1 VTKTRV
7 RPPPSEAPGPINEST
22 CDPVT
27 CPCTVGTCTLS
38 RVARAVAGE
47 NGRANGQHSLSA
59 KERTI
64 SERLASMSLDM
75 GAMAAVSNIYRAAGS
90 IRNHFERS
98 VLAPHDLTWTGWVVL
113 WVVWIWDDIEARH
126 VAAEAGISKG
136 TLTGVASTL
145 ERRGLLTRRTHPDDA
160 RRVLISLTPAGR
172 RIMVELFPLFN
183 AQETHV
189 VAPLS
194 AREVQVLT
202 TALRKMIMGLEREPP
217 PRQEG

>member
-1 VTKTRV
+1 MTRPGV
-7 RPPPSEAPGPINEST
+7 RSAPTEAPGPINAST
-22 CDPVT
+22 CDPAS

-38 RVARAVAGE
+38 RVARAIAGDD
-47 NGRANGQHSLSA
+47 GGLNGQHSLTA
-59 KERTI
+59 KERAI
-64 SERLASMSLDM
+64 SERLAPMTLDM

-98 VLAPHDLTWTGWVVL
+98 VLAPHELTWTGWVVL

-160 RRVLISLTPAGR
+160 RRVLISLTAAGR
-172 RIMVELFPLFN
+172 RLMVELFPLFN
-183 AQETHV
+183 AQEALV
-189 VAPLS
+189 VAPLN

-202 TALRKMIMGLEREPP
+202 GALRKMIMGLERATSQP
-217 PRQEG
+217 Q

>member
-1 VTKTRV
+1 
-7 RPPPSEAPGPINEST
+7 
-22 CDPVT
+22 
-27 CPCTVGTCTLS
+27 
-38 RVARAVAGE
+38 
-47 NGRANGQHSLSA
+47 
-59 KERTI
+59 
-64 SERLASMSLDM
+64 MSLDM

-126 VAAEAGISKG
+126 VAAESGISKG

-160 RRVLISLTPAGR
+160 RRVLISLTPTGR
-172 RIMVELFPLFN
+172 RLMVELFPLFN

-202 TALRKMIMGLEREPP
+202 TTAQDDHEPGAGARPVRVSPGHDRTCCLDSGDRDVLETLPGLRGSQPCRRPVTRAYVALLTHLRVVSVCREGDTSFPV
-217 PRQEG
+217 